1 MNNQEQM
8 KFVYQALI
16 NGWQVK
22 YLGNETFE
30 FKKRKNKITQNIMLN
45 NDIQRVLCVSDPV
58 PEKNTKMAKIPKTA
72 KKDKKILTK

>member
-1 MNNQEQM
+1 MNNQEQI

-30 FKKRKNKITQNIMLN
+30 FKKRKNKFTQNIMLN
-45 NDIQRVLCVSDPV
+45 NDIQRVLCESDPII
-58 PEKNTKMAKIPKTA
+58 EKNKMPKTA
-72 KKDKKILTK
+72 KKDKKEKKIITK